1 MYNTQNTSQGVQRIG
16 QIVKGNTHNPVRTLL
31 REHSSLMMPTSQQSL
46 PFLLSNNK
54 EDDLQNFLPFI
65 QPTNRLI
72 NSRYWKQIKETAEE
86 LDEKLP
92 KKEFSK
98 PQSYPNLPAELLGFK
113 IYAKPTHGN
122 H

>member
-1 MYNTQNTSQGVQRIG
+1 MYNTKNTSQGVQRIG

-65 QPTNRLI
+65 QPTNRL
-72 NSRYWKQIKETAEE
+72 K
-86 LDEKLP
+86 
-92 KKEFSK
+92 
-98 PQSYPNLPAELLGFK
+98 FK
-113 IYAKPTHGN
+113 VLKTDQGDGRRT
-122 H
+122 